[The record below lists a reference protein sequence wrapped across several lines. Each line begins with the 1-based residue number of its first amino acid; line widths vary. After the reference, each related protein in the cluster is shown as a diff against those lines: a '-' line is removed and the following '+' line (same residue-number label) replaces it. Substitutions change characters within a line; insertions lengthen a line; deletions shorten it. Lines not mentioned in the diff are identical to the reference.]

1 MVKTC
6 REIAKEIDELKR
18 ILKQNKLIEMSIIG
32 LSDRKKCESNNAT
45 VMCANCNCW
54 KNAKEYCS

>member
-6 REIAKEIDELKR
+6 REIAKEIDELRKT
-18 ILKQNKLIEMSIIG
+18 LQQNKLLEMSMVS

-45 VMCANCNCW
+45 VMCTNCNCW
-54 KNAKEYCS
+54 KSAKEYCS